1 MNKEKMEQCAAAF
14 GYSHPRLIGKGF
26 VSVVD
31 VTNSGFAFVFQATDI
46 DSGEIVVIKLIPDI
60 EDKSKVESEIKVLR
74 ECHSSFIVKH
84 IKTIWM
90 DKNLLVGILMS
101 IHGRRL

>member
-1 MNKEKMEQCAAAF
+1 MEQYAEAF

-46 DSGEIVVIKLIPDI
+46 ESGEIVVIKLIPDI
-60 EDKSKVESEIKVLR
+60 DEKSKVKSEIKVLR
-74 ECHSSFIVKH
+74 ECHSSFIVRH

-90 DKNLLVGILMS
+90 DNNLLVGILVS
-101 IHGRRL
+101 IHGCRL